1 MSLKNDADL
10 LRLYAGLCLYCCW
23 QSREQLGGWQLEE
36 GLGGVVPAGVWVG
49 TTSVQNQ
56 WSHSK
61 STRMPGIN
69 RSNLHA
75 RGQKHCLWGC
85 AGLWRVL
92 WGRSQRLFSSPC
104 RYLAAEGA
112 VLSKTNGPTSA
123 GLAPP
128 GHRMARKR
136 PQSTPLTETQ
146 ALGRGQLLFMYRVS
160 VGFFRWADF
169 GFLAR
174 WSWFEPKTAYTHLLA
189 QRKTPLLPFLASPLC
204 PVLRGG
210 CRAPP
215 LVLHGV
221 STGNPQ

>member
-1 MSLKNDADL
+1 M
-10 LRLYAGLCLYCCW
+10 GLNCCNA
-23 QSREQLGGWQLEE
+23 
-36 GLGGVVPAGVWVG
+36 P
-49 TTSVQNQ
+49 
-56 WSHSK
+56 
-61 STRMPGIN
+61 
-69 RSNLHA
+69 A
-75 RGQKHCLWGC
+75 RGQKHCPWGF

-92 WGRSQRLFSSPC
+92 WGRSQRPVPSAG

-112 VLSKTNGPTSA
+112 ALFQTNCPTSA

-174 WSWFEPKTAYTHLLA
+174 WSWFEPKTAYTHLLT
-189 QRKTPLLPFLASPLC
+189 QRKTPLLHLFEPLGAMWQLVGLARAPGGLC
-204 PVLRGG
+204 PTPHIDRLLALGQPTSKR
-210 CRAPP
+210 RYK
-215 LVLHGV
+215 LL
-221 STGNPQ
+221 